1 MDTLETAFQQLAPD
15 VLRYITSIVKHEH
28 QAEDLLQETFYKAYV
43 ALDTYDDDYSF
54 RPWLFTIAKNTC
66 MDYFRSHRRSLTNTP
81 LAFDWNDVKDTMDL
95 ERDVVTN
102 ETLRDV
108 YDLLNRLPPQPRQAF
123 IFKVIYGLSYD
134 DCQLILKRSPSALK
148 SDVYRIRTMIKQR
161 IER

>member
-81 LAFDWNDVKDTMDL
+81 LAFDWNDVKYTMDL

-123 IFKVIYGLSYD
+123 IFKVIYVLSYD
-134 DCQLILKRSPSALK
+134 DCQHILIMVAHAYQLAAMC
-148 SDVYRIRTMIKQR
+148 IRTMIR
-161 IER
+161 DT